1 MFITARLGTFGFNAF
16 MVNINVRKRDWVI
29 FIKVLI
35 FGAGRYYQR
44 YKKIFFNYSI
54 VGIIDNY
61 GSEKFLDG
69 IPVYKLDDICSLEFD
84 AVCVLVKNFIPIVR
98 KLEGMGIDES
108 KIINIRDFKR
118 RLKGA
123 QLYISNQMDFK
134 RPYGILITNGLSRTG
149 APVVLLSVAK
159 VLKEHGIRF
168 LVISPSDG
176 PLYKA
181 YEDMGIQVLI
191 DENIELGRL
200 DDLPYVFNVSF
211 VWINTVLFGYLLH
224 GHKLNVPVFWWIHEA
239 AQWYDEENTLVCDD
253 DLKNVSIACVSEW
266 ARKNFAD
273 AMRNVSRKVG
283 ILPYGIED
291 DCQSINVKSNDKVVF
306 AIVGTVCERKGQI
319 EFLKAVQQ
327 LPAEMISRI
336 EVLIIGALN
345 EHDAY
350 SMAVIKIAN
359 NMKGLHVS
367 IIGELNR
374 EELLKKY
381 TEIDVLACPSLDDPL
396 PVVATEAMMCDRPC
410 LVSDHTGTAAFIE
423 DGINGWVYHAK
434 DICELKEKIM
444 EIIFERS
451 LLPEIGRQARIC
463 YENNFSYDVFEENVL
478 MKVKNIMYVNKDN

>member
-1 MFITARLGTFGFNAF
+1 MLGIVDNHCPYATFDGFPVYHTGDIISLRFDAIYLLIKDFIP
-16 MVNINVRKRDWVI
+16 VVQQ
-29 FIKVLI
+29 IKNL
-35 FGAGRYYQR
+35 
-44 YKKIFFNYSI
+44 
-54 VGIIDNY
+54 
-61 GSEKFLDG
+61 G
-69 IPVYKLDDICSLEFD
+69 IPGCKIVCLHDLMNHFPCLRFYSAYSMDI
-84 AVCVLVKNFIPIVR
+84 K
-98 KLEGMGIDES
+98 
-108 KIINIRDFKR
+108 
-118 RLKGA
+118 
-123 QLYISNQMDFK
+123 Y
-134 RPYGILITNGLSRTG
+134 PYGILVTNGLSRTG

-159 VLKEHGIRF
+159 VLKEHSIRF

-181 YEDMGIQVLI
+181 YEDMGIQVVI

-200 DDLPYVFNVSF
+200 DDLPYVFNASF

-224 GHKLNVPVFWWIHEA
+224 GHKLNVPVLWWIHEA
-239 AQWYDEENTLVCDD
+239 AQWYDEENTLICDD

-273 AMRNVSRKVG
+273 VMRNVSRKVG

-306 AIVGTVCERKGQI
+306 AIVGTVCERKGQV

-327 LPAEMISRI
+327 LPFNVSSLI
-336 EVLIIGALN
+336 EVLIVGVLN
-345 EHDAY
+345 EQDAY
-350 SMAVIKIAN
+350 SKEVIKIAN
-359 NMKGLHVS
+359 NIKGLHVS

-396 PVVATEAMMCDRPC
+396 PVVATEAMMCGKPC
-410 LVSDHTGTAAFIE
+410 LVSDQTGTASFIE

-478 MKVKNIMYVNKDN
+478 MKVKNIMHVNKDN